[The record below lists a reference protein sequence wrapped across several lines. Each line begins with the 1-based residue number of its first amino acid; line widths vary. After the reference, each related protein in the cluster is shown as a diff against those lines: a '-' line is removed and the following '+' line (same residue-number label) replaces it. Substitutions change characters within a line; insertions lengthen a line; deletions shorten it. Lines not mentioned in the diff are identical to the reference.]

1 MPHFIS
7 DELRRPAFY
16 DAARGL
22 TGIGAGLM
30 LPTAVALLGQTYPP
44 GRKRNLA
51 FGLFG
56 TFMYLSHFDPCLTV
70 LSGALAPFSAAGGS
84 VLEVLLAQL
93 VNPQWI
99 WWLQ

>member
-1 MPHFIS
+1 MRLS
-7 DELRRPAFY
+7 RPAFY

-22 TGIGAGLM
+22 SGIGAGLM

-56 TFMYLSHFDPCLTV
+56 MLRCRLFLSNHL
-70 LSGALAPFSAAGGS
+70 
-84 VLEVLLAQL
+84 
-93 VNPQWI
+93 
-99 WWLQ
+99 